1 MKKYLSIIFSLLLV
15 AYIVVA
21 LTFTS
26 SSGTDARC
34 SGMKLIVENSSDNRF
49 VTADELIR
57 ELDSLPLRA
66 KGMKLSDINPWQ
78 LRKRLMDI
86 DKIEDAQI
94 TTFTDGSVE
103 IRVTPIIPVARVFDG
118 SSSYYINRS
127 GKRITA
133 NARYH
138 KDVPLISG
146 HFPDSDSL
154 HSPMMLL
161 PLVDYISAD
170 SLWSRFITMIEV
182 KPNGD
187 VILVPTIREHV
198 INIGQ
203 PDDLDDKFSRL
214 HRFYNEVL
222 SRRGYES
229 YDTLS
234 LKWRGQLVASR
245 RKKSLPAHIEIPV
258 DDEEAVDTTVMLA
271 GANVAPGQTLPGVK
285 AHDEKPIPKKKT
297 S

>member
-1 MKKYLSIIFSLLLV
+1 M
-15 AYIVVA
+15 VA
-21 LTFTS
+21 LTVTS

-34 SGMKLIVENSSDNRF
+34 TGMKLFVENSADNRF
-49 VTADELIR
+49 VTTDELIR

-66 KGMKLSDINPWQ
+66 KGMKLSEINPWQ
-78 LRKRLMDI
+78 LRSRLLAI
-86 DKIEDAQI
+86 DKIEDAQV

-118 SSSYYINRS
+118 NSSYYINRS

-133 NARYH
+133 NSRYH
-138 KDVPLISG
+138 KDVPLIRG

-154 HSPMMLL
+154 RSPLSLL

-182 KPNGD
+182 NPQGD

-203 PDDLDDKFSRL
+203 PDDLDDKFNRL
-214 HRFYNEVL
+214 RRFYNEVL
-222 SRRGYES
+222 SRRGYET
-229 YDTLS
+229 YDTLT

-245 RKKSLPAHIEIPV
+245 RKKSLPDHVEIPI
-258 DDEEAVDTTVMLA
+258 DDDEAVDTTVMLA
-271 GANVAPGQTLPGVK
+271 DYNVAPGQTLPGVK
-285 AHDEKPIPKKKT
+285 ANDEKPIPKKKI
-297 S
+297 